1 MINTRLVEIM
11 VGVFV
16 AIGIAS
22 LFMLA
27 MKASNLGTYSI
38 RDGYTLVADF
48 DNIGGLKVQSPVSA
62 SGVRIGRVVAIDYD
76 QESYEARVSLVIDS
90 RYNRLPKDTSASI
103 YTSGLLGEQYISLD
117 PGGAD
122 DYLKD
127 GDRIRLTQSALV
139 LERLVGQ
146 FLFSVGESSASR

>member
-1 MINTRLVEIM
+1 MMNTRTVEIM
-11 VGVFV
+11 VGIFV

-22 LFMLA
+22 LFLLA
-27 MKASNLGTYSI
+27 MKASNLGAHSV
-38 RDGYTLVADF
+38 RDGYTVEARF
-48 DNIGGLKVQSPVSA
+48 ENIGGLKVQSSVNA
-62 SGVRIGRVVAIDYD
+62 SGVRVGRVTSIEYD
-76 QESYEARVSLVIDS
+76 QDIYEARVRLIIDS
-90 RYNRLPKDTSASI
+90 RYDRLPTDTSASI

-139 LERLVGQ
+139 LESLIGQ
-146 FLFSVGESSASR
+146 FLFSLSDTD